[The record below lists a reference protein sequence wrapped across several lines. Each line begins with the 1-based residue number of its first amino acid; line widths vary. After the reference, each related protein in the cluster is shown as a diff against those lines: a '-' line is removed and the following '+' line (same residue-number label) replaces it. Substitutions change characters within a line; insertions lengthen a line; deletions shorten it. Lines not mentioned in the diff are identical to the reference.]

1 MTIKEMSKLCGL
13 SQDTLRYYEKVGLIP
28 TVNRTSGGIRDY
40 DEMDLKWI
48 NFITKM
54 KSCGISI
61 DSLVQYVKLSL
72 EGDSTSEERREILL
86 EARRELE
93 SKVQKLNDCLDVI
106 NVKIDRYN
114 HVLEVISN
122 LVNERME
129 K

>member
-1 MTIKEMSKLCGL
+1 MTIKEISKLCGL

-28 TVNRTSGGIRDY
+28 AVKRTSGGIRDY

-61 DSLVQYVKLSL
+61 DALVKYVQLSL
-72 EGDSTSEERREILL
+72 EGDSTSEERRNILL
-86 EARRELE
+86 NARGELE
-93 SKVQKLNDCLDVI
+93 NKVKKLNDCLDVI
-106 NVKIDRYN
+106 NIKIDRYN
-114 HVLEVISN
+114 HVLELTSD
-122 LVNERME
+122 LVNERML

>member
-1 MTIKEMSKLCGL
+1 MTIKEMSELCGL

-28 TVNRTSGGIRDY
+28 AIKRTSGGIRDY
-40 DEMDLKWI
+40 DGMDLKWI

-61 DSLVQYVKLSL
+61 DSLVRYVKLSL
-72 EGDSTSEERREILL
+72 EGDSTSEERRKILL
-86 EARRELE
+86 DARKELE
-93 SKVQKLNDCLDVI
+93 NKVQKLNDCLDVI

-114 HVLEVISN
+114 HVLEVTSDLIS
-122 LVNERME
+122 ERME